1 MQRGTTSISL
11 TFFLLVAFRVDGVPS
26 LGWDDTI
33 AFLILPV
40 VLVLS
45 QFLSMELMQPKTED
59 PAQQQSNVILKI
71 LPIMIGWFAL
81 NVPAALS
88 VYWITNNI
96 ITTATSLWIR
106 NSMQVETPK
115 TPGGAATMQAPEQQA
130 IFSPP
135 KTREKPAGFGD
146 VQTPVDRNE
155 VKPIT
160 AIDAEIVDVEVE
172 NDGDDDDSATAT
184 SSDGSSKKRR
194 KGKKKK
200 RKNN

>member
-1 MQRGTTSISL
+1 MC
-11 TFFLLVAFRVDGVPS
+11 RVDGVPS
-26 LGWDDTI
+26 LGWGDTI
-33 AFLILPV
+33 CFLILPV
-40 VLVLS
+40 FLVVS
-45 QFLSMELMQPKTED
+45 QFVSMELMQPKTDD

-88 VYWITNNI
+88 VYWITNNL

-106 NSMQVETPK
+106 NSMQVEPPK
-115 TPGGAATMQAPEQQA
+115 TPGGAATMEAPPQ

-135 KTREKPAGFGD
+135 TTREKPAGFGE
-146 VQTPVDRNE
+146 VETPVRKDE

-160 AIDAEIVDVEVE
+160 AMDAEIVE
-172 NDGDDDDSATAT
+172 DDEQDESPQGMSE
-184 SSDGSSKKRR
+184 SSKKKRR

-200 RKNN
+200 RKSN